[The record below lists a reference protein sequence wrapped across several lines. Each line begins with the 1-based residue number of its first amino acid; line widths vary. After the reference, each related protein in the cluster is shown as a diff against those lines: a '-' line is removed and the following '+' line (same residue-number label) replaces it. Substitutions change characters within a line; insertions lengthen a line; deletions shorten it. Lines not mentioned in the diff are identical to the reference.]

1 MEMYA
6 PPRQRLSLPCS
17 LPTAIGGLLLALG
30 AVRLL
35 SEVPLLWELEA
46 RDNAEA
52 IVYGQ
57 AVRLLHGEALYQPLT
72 SPPYTVTAYMPL
84 YYTLAAAWHTVLGPG
99 FLAGRVLTLIAT
111 VCLSVTVGVL
121 ARRVTGQA
129 TSAMLAVGLVLT
141 LGFAGPPGP
150 PWLAVYRVD
159 VLGIA
164 LAVGAVTAL
173 AGGEPTRR
181 RVL

>member
-57 AVRLLHGEALYQPLT
+57 AVRLLHGAPLYQPLT
-72 SPPYTVTAYMPL
+72 SPPHTVTAYMPL
-84 YYTLAAAWHTVLGPG
+84 YYTLAAALHTVFGPT
-99 FLAGRVLTLIAT
+99 FLAGRLLSLAAT
-111 VCLSVTVGVL
+111 VCLAVL
-121 ARRVTGQA
+121 VVALACRVTGRRS
-129 TSAMLAVGLVLT
+129 SAVLAAGLVLT

-150 PWLAVYRVD
+150 PWLALYRVD
-159 VLGIA
+159 VFGVA
-164 LAVGAVTAL
+164 
-173 AGGEPTRR
+173 
-181 RVL
+181 